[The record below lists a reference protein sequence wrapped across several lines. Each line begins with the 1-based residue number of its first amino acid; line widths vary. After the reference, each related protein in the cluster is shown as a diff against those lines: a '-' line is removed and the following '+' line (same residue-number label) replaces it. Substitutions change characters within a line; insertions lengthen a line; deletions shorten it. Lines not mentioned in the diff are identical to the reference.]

1 MSRIKQRTGIPT
13 DNAISQNAY
22 IEPIYP
28 EPIHFLSFHRIV
40 NALDGREQ
48 TLDDSKFE
56 VHGPLHIID
65 SYLETYTKPDG
76 KYGFVTIQNLNGPL
90 YNLFFRTESEYD
102 RVLSF
107 FTKIVNN
114 GGNTL
119 PDLYFKFVG
128 TQLET
133 VYPDKVY
140 IPEQDLLGNPQAD
153 VIKAR
158 VAEYYFFRD
167 IMWEMIFME
176 RTNPYTNDPYFTFA
190 RPSESN
196 IYEWPEIQSEKK
208 FLYIIYCTVPTNIP
222 SHYEK
227 CSLSISYDF
236 GISPAHP
243 IDIQFILKCTTDMEM
258 DTDLTVHLDLSSLGT
273 KYMKYSKD
281 YIRVWL
287 SSLYNAYKVIFLDTS
302 TPTTW
307 QPVINYVSENCR
319 KFINYIHGTSMQ
331 DNTELSDMMLH
342 FMLKGNSQSSP
353 WLKEMQRRDIAQ
365 MIMEEVGVHPEM
377 MKKLCK
383 RL

>member
-1 MSRIKQRTGIPT
+1 MSSTRQRTSI
-13 DNAISQNAY
+13 
-22 IEPIYP
+22 
-28 EPIHFLSFHRIV
+28 
-40 NALDGREQ
+40 
-48 TLDDSKFE
+48 
-56 VHGPLHIID
+56 
-65 SYLETYTKPDG
+65 
-76 KYGFVTIQNLNGPL
+76 
-90 YNLFFRTESEYD
+90 
-102 RVLSF
+102 
-107 FTKIVNN
+107 
-114 GGNTL
+114 
-119 PDLYFKFVG
+119 G

-167 IMWEMIFME
+167 MIWEMIFME
-176 RTNPYTNDPYFTFA
+176 KTNPYTNDPYFVFA
-190 RPSESN
+190 RPSVLNE
-196 IYEWPEIQSEKK
+196 YEWPKIQSENK
-208 FLYIIYCTVPTNIP
+208 FLYVINCGIPTNRP
-222 SHYEK
+222 SQYEI
-227 CSLSISYDF
+227 CYLSISYDF

-243 IDIQFILKCTTDMEM
+243 VEIRFMLIYTEAMQMYS
-258 DTDLTVHLDLSSLGT
+258 DLSLLQDLSSFGT

-287 SSLYNAYKVIFLDTS
+287 SSIYNAYRGIFSDTS
-302 TPTTW
+302 MPTTW
-307 QPVINYVSENCR
+307 EPVINYVSENCR
-319 KFINYIHGTSMQ
+319 KFLNYIHGTSMQ